1 MLPRKLSHSPGKE
14 GRPREFANFPKLPS
28 SRLVLGAGREAEE
41 AAVPAA
47 GRMRLDGGG
56 PGGFALSEFEA
67 VSKEERKACPPWWEN
82 SFQGPR
88 RARGGS
94 GTQGNSCR
102 NASSQC
108 QCSLCS
114 ESTENPRAGFLRG
127 ERPKYNQREPS
138 LECEINP
145 YSLPVLSLK
154 TVFSHSV

>member
-67 VSKEERKACPPWWEN
+67 VSKEEREKGLSSLVGEFFPGA
-82 SFQGPR
+82 SQGTGR
-88 RARGGS
+88 LRDS
-94 GTQGNSCR
+94 GE
-102 NASSQC
+102 
-108 QCSLCS
+108 L
-114 ESTENPRAGFLRG
+114 
-127 ERPKYNQREPS
+127 
-138 LECEINP
+138 
-145 YSLPVLSLK
+145 V
-154 TVFSHSV
+154 